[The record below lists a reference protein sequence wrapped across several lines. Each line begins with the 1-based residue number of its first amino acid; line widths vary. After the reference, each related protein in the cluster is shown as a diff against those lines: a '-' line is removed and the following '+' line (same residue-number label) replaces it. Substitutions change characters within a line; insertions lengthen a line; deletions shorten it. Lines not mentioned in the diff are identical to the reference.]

1 MMRYLILTGV
11 FLLFFSG
18 CSSKSMTV
26 SGMICP
32 PGHDEQM
39 VNSDF
44 RACHAYD
51 EKEAGLATFPKSLDS
66 ECKECLLKRGY
77 TLDEDFSH

>member
-1 MMRYLILTGV
+1 MHYITSVGIML
-11 FLLFFSG
+11 FLFSG
-18 CSSKSMTV
+18 CSSKSMKV

-32 PGHDEQM
+32 PGHSEQM

-44 RACHAYD
+44 RQCRAYD
-51 EKEAGLATFPKSLDS
+51 EKEADKATYPKSLDS

-77 TLDEDFSH
+77 TIDK